1 MTQRPHIIW
10 LRQDLRLSGQPAVAA
25 AAQSGAPLLF
35 VYILDDDAPG
45 HWRLGGAARWW
56 LHHSL
61 SALDRA
67 IRARGGALIL
77 RRGDAVATLAALC
90 RQVGAGAVHATR
102 HYEPWARR
110 QEQALAQALAAA
122 GTDWRLH
129 ESGLMVEP
137 GRLRTGQ
144 GQPYQVFT
152 PYWRAWQAE
161 VAVRH
166 HHALPAPAKLTAPA
180 PLPASDPLDDWRLRP
195 TRPDWAGGLA
205 ASWQPGEAA
214 AMARLHDFA
223 APAAAAYG
231 QARDRVDADGTSRL
245 SPYLHWGEISAFQVI
260 DHLRRMLP
268 PEAAQPFVRQLA
280 WRDFCHDLL
289 AHDPDMADR
298 PWRAHWRDFPWRDD
312 ADALRAWQRGCTGY
326 PIVDAAM
333 RGLWHEGWMHNR
345 ARMIVASF
353 LTKDLL
359 LPWQAGAAWFWDT
372 LVDANLA
379 NNSAGWQ
386 WVAGS
391 GADAA
396 PYFRIFNPVTQA
408 RKFDPEGRFVRQWLP
423 QLAALP
429 DLHLQQPWQA
439 PPLLLHEA
447 GVTLGRSYP
456 PPIIDHGLARR
467 RALDLYQ
474 RHGKADAAT
483 QSQHHAQ

>member
-10 LRQDLRLSGQPAVAA
+10 LRQDLRLAGQPAVAA

-35 VYILDDDAPG
+35 VYVLDDAAPG

-61 SALDRA
+61 QALNEA
-67 IRARGGALIL
+67 IIARGGALIL
-77 RRGDAVATLAALC
+77 RRGDAVTILASLC
-90 RQVGAGAVHATR
+90 REAKAEAVHATA

-110 QEQALAQALAAA
+110 QERALAKALAAA
-122 GTDWRLH
+122 GTGWRLH
-129 ESGLMVEP
+129 GAGLMVEP
-137 GRLRTGQ
+137 GRLLTGQ

-152 PYWRAWQAE
+152 PYWRAWQAA
-161 VAVRH
+161 VASLRSQPM
-166 HHALPAPAKLTAPA
+166 PAPAHLAAPA
-180 PLPASDPLDDWRLRP
+180 DLPASDALEAWRLRP
-195 TRPDWAGGLA
+195 TRPDWSGGLA
-205 ASWQPGEAA
+205 ASWRPGEQA

-223 APAAAAYG
+223 AAAAAQYG
-231 QARDRVDADGTSRL
+231 QGRDRVDADGTSRL
-245 SPYLHWGEISAFQVI
+245 SPYLHWGELSAAQVI
-260 DHLRRMLP
+260 DHLNHVLA
-268 PEAAQPFVRQLA
+268 PEAAEPFIRQLA

-298 PWRAHWRDFPWRDD
+298 SWRAHWRGFPWRDD
-312 ADALRAWQRGCTGY
+312 PDALRAWQCGRTGY

-396 PYFRIFNPVTQA
+396 PYFRIFNPITQA
-408 RKFDPEGRFVRQWLP
+408 RKFDPEGRFVRRWLP

-429 DLHLQQPWQA
+429 DTYLQQPWQA
-439 PPLLLHEA
+439 PPLQLHEA
-447 GVTLGRSYP
+447 GVALGRDYP
-456 PPIIDHGLARR
+456 QPMIDHGLARR
-467 RALDLYQ
+467 RALDMYQ
-474 RHGKADAAT
+474 RHGNAAT
-483 QSQHHAQ
+483 AAQSQHHAQ

>member
-10 LRQDLRLSGQPAVAA
+10 LRQDLRLSAQPAVTA

-35 VYILDDDAPG
+35 VYSLDDDAPG

-61 SALDRA
+61 KALGGA

-77 RRGDAVATLAALC
+77 RRGDAVTTLAGLC
-90 RQVGAGAVHATR
+90 REVDAAAVHATR

-110 QEQALAQALAAA
+110 QQNALAKTLAANGIA
-122 GTDWRLH
+122 WQLH
-129 ESGLMVEP
+129 GASLMVEP
-137 GRLRTGQ
+137 DALRTGQ

-152 PYWRAWQAE
+152 PFWRAWQAE
-161 VAVRH
+161 IGSQRL
-166 HHALPAPAKLTAPA
+166 ALAPA
-180 PLPASDPLDDWRLRP
+180 PTRLAAPADLPASDALEDWRLRP

-205 ASWQPGEAA
+205 TRWQPGEDAA
-214 AMARLHDFA
+214 LARLHGFTASA
-223 APAAAAYG
+223 ADRYG
-231 QARDRVDADGTSRL
+231 QARDRIDVDGTSRL
-245 SPYLHWGEISAFQVI
+245 SPYLHWGEISAAQVI
-260 DHLRRMLP
+260 AHLGTMLP
-268 PEAAQPFVRQLA
+268 PEAAQPFIRQLA

-298 PWRAHWRDFPWRDD
+298 PWRRHWQSFPWRDD
-312 ADALRAWQRGCTGY
+312 ANALRAWQHGRTGY

-396 PYFRIFNPVTQA
+396 PYFRIFNPVTQGQ
-408 RKFDPEGRFVRQWLP
+408 KFDPQGAYVRHWLP
-423 QLAALP
+423 HLAAVA
-429 DLHLQQPWQA
+429 DAHLQRPWQA
-439 PPLLLHEA
+439 PPLLLHQA
-447 GVTLGRSYP
+447 GVTLGRDYP
-456 PPIIDHGLARR
+456 QPMIDHGLARR

-474 RHGKADAAT
+474 RHGKAKAPA
-483 QSQHHAQ
+483 QPQHHAQ